1 MNGVTGGPLRR
12 RGETMNGSEDR
23 RRFARHLVRAS
34 LATRVI
40 GILCS
45 VGALLMILVTLSS
58 VRNSSDRVGFTL
70 IGLTILLFGVLVWGN
85 GVFHAAVGRALP
97 TLVDLDEK
105 LAWIAG
111 YMARTP
117 AAPVAPEPTPAAT
130 LPEPAAPPPEPEPA
144 AATEPAA
151 PEPTE
156 PEPVAEPEPERVPCP
171 HCGGDVNP
179 QATRCVHCMK
189 KIAR

>member
-1 MNGVTGGPLRR
+1 
-12 RGETMNGSEDR
+12 MNGSEDR
-23 RRFARHLVRAS
+23 RRFARQLVRAS
-34 LATRVI
+34 VATRVI

-58 VRNSSDRVGFTL
+58 VRSSSDRVGFTL

-85 GVFHAAVGRALP
+85 GVFHAAVGRTLP

-111 YMARTP
+111 HLSHTLTRP
-117 AAPVAPEPTPAAT
+117 AAAEPTPV
-130 LPEPAAPPPEPEPA
+130 AAPQESTEPQGSTEPEPA
-144 AATEPAA
+144 AAPEPAV
-151 PEPTE
+151 PEE
-156 PEPVAEPEPERVPCP
+156 KKEEEVVRVPCP
-171 HCGGDVNP
+171 HCGGDIHP

-189 KIAR
+189 KVAR